1 MEDFLTVFQMIGTA
15 AFAISGAITA
25 VHAGLDL
32 FGIIALGVM
41 TATAGGVIRD
51 IILGIFPPI
60 AFVNSMYVL
69 TAALISVVVFL
80 IARDEIRSGTSMNNH
95 SFRVILLLGDSIG
108 LGVFTTAGMYTA
120 ITRFSADNGFLV
132 IFSGVVTGVG
142 GGFLRDISIHAL
154 PEIFSKHVYAVASIA
169 GALISLYLFRH
180 SDPYTAIYIGTGI
193 IVLIRLLAARYRW
206 SLPRVQS

>member
-1 MEDFLTVFQMIGTA
+1 
-15 AFAISGAITA
+15 
-25 VHAGLDL
+25 
-32 FGIIALGVM
+32 
-41 TATAGGVIRD
+41 
-51 IILGIFPPI
+51 
-60 AFVNSMYVL
+60 
-69 TAALISVVVFL
+69 
-80 IARDEIRSGTSMNNH
+80 
-95 SFRVILLLGDSIG
+95 
-108 LGVFTTAGMYTA
+108 MYTA

-142 GGFLRDISIHAL
+142 GGFLRDVSIHIL